1 MVPQDVSFKDWMNVM
16 VNLDK
21 AEFENSLYRTYL
33 LALSQM
39 NLIRA
44 NYGIERELDRYYQR
58 LLKKQKIKKIFE
70 KVNQIE
76 EISNSCDKLN
86 WSISKN

>member
-1 MVPQDVSFKDWMNVM
+1 M

-21 AEFENSLYRTYL
+21 TEFDNSLYRTYL
-33 LALSQM
+33 LALKSM

-58 LLKKQKIKKIFE
+58 LLKKQKITKIFE
-70 KVNQIE
+70 KVSKIE
-76 EISNSCDKLN
+76 EISNS
-86 WSISKN
+86 